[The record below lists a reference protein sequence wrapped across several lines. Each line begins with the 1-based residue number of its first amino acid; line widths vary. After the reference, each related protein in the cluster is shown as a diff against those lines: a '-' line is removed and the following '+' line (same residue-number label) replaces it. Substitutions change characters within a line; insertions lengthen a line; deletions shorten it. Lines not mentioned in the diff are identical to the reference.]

1 MSEEKDIEQEIVE
14 TTAEQETDIVDAPE
28 EVVVDEAIA
37 DDEAEL
43 TAEQALDI
51 LADEVEEPAGEETT
65 SETDEVQTDLEQETI
80 EAEAPEA
87 KEEVAE
93 EEKVEDDEVFMETI
107 KNERTKERFQTLSHS
122 NKELI
127 ESNKKQEGIIQ
138 GFRDQVT
145 NSGLTHSD
153 FSRVLELMGKANS
166 DDMVSLKEARD
177 YANQLSA
184 TLSDRIGDTPNAY
197 EKFDDLKRDYE
208 DGEANEDYVNRE
220 AQRRLQET
228 AQAERSQTKEAQNK
242 VREDAVLAQANAIES
257 MVQRFRAED
266 PDFALKEPV
275 LTDMAAKIVHDGIPM
290 DGWATEFVNRYHAIN
305 VEQRKPAPTPM
316 TSGRQAKKINNYSS
330 SKISDE
336 QADRDF
342 AMNELMGR

>member
-1 MSEEKDIEQEIVE
+1 MSEQENEIEQEIVE
-14 TTAEQETDIVDAPE
+14 TAEQETDIVDAPE
-28 EVVVDEAIA
+28 EVIVDET
-37 DDEAEL
+37 EEEL
-43 TAEQALDI
+43 TAEQAMDI

-65 SETDEVQTDLEQETI
+65 SETDEVQTDLEETI

-87 KEEVAE
+87 KEEVT
-93 EEKVEDDEVFMETI
+93 EEKVEDDDAFMDTI

-122 NKELI
+122 NKDLI
-127 ESNKKQEGIIQ
+127 ETNKKQEDIIQ

-166 DDMVSLKEARD
+166 EDMVSLKEARD

-220 AQRRLQET
+220 AQRRLQEK
-228 AQAERSQTKEAQNK
+228 AQTERSQTKETENK

-266 PDFALKEPV
+266 PDFALKESA
-275 LTDMAAKIVHDGIPM
+275 LNDMAAKIVHDGIPM
-290 DGWATEFVNRYHAIN
+290 ANWATEFVNRYHAIN

-316 TSGRQAKKINNYSS
+316 ASGRQAKKINNYSS
-330 SKISDE
+330 SKITDE